1 MPRRLVGFFLMAL
14 VVIATNEI
22 SCFGA
27 AHHRRLPAAARNDE
41 TLGSAVEEASGKAC
55 PTAGPGQQS
64 AEPPQDA
71 FHVVERGE
79 TLFRI
84 AERYGTTVAALA
96 HANGLPDP
104 TKIYVGQRLR
114 IPGGLP
120 AIDPLSTTGYVVR
133 AGETLQS
140 IAACHATSWRALA
153 QLNDMLSPNVLY
165 AGQVVRVPLVDG
177 GSSGRGGVLHEV
189 APGETLIGIAL
200 RHGVVPSTV
209 ADANGVSNPALIY
222 PGQRL
227 LIPGE
232 GSPWLPEPFTTV
244 DVHPIPVAQGE
255 TLVVTV
261 RTAEPVTVSG
271 QLFGRTVGFTEEA
284 GVHYGLAGV
293 HVLAEPGLYELSLT
307 ATDQGGW
314 ATSIATDIAVE
325 AGSFGYERIPASPSL
340 LDPALIADENARLEA
355 LRPTFTER
363 RGWAGPLVRPC
374 GGTVSSYF
382 GTHRAYN
389 TGPYTSY
396 HGGVDLRGPTGTPV
410 LAPAGGTVV
419 MAESL
424 AVRGN
429 AVLLDH
435 GWGVLTGFWH
445 LSSIEVE
452 VGQAVEAG
460 DTIARIGNTGLSTG
474 AHLHWEM
481 WVGGVN
487 VDPLQW
493 LEPFYTWPDP
503 AGAPPT
509 KEVE

>member
-1 MPRRLVGFFLMAL
+1 MVRRLSWLLVLML
-14 VVIATNEI
+14 VLAVPLGTVW
-22 SCFGA
+22 A
-27 AHHRRLPAAARNDE
+27 APGLIC
-41 TLGSAVEEASGKAC
+41 GS
-55 PTAGPGQQS
+55 QS
-64 AEPPQDA
+64 AEPPQDVI
-71 FHVVERGE
+71 HVVQRGE
-79 TLFRI
+79 TLFLI
-84 AERYGTTVAALA
+84 AERYGTTVVALA

-104 TKIYVGQRLR
+104 TKIYVGQRLT

-120 AIDPLSTTGYVVR
+120 EIDPLSTSPYLVR
-133 AGETLQS
+133 AGDTLHA
-140 IAACHATSWRALA
+140 IATRYATSWRALA
-153 QLNDMLSPNVLY
+153 QLNDMLSPDVLY
-165 AGQVVRVPLVDG
+165 VGQVVRVPLVDG
-177 GSSGRGGVLHEV
+177 GSAGRGGVLHEV
-189 APGETLIGIAL
+189 APGETLFGIAL
-200 RHGVVPSTV
+200 RHGVLPSIV

-222 PGQRL
+222 PGLGL

-261 RTAEPVTVSG
+261 RTAEPVTLTG
-271 QLFGRTVGFTEEA
+271 QLFERTVGFAEEE
-284 GVHYGLAGV
+284 GVTYGLAGV
-293 HVLAEPGLYELSLT
+293 HVFTEPGLYELVLT
-307 ATDQGGW
+307 ATGDGGW
-314 ATSIATDIAVE
+314 ATSIATDIVVA
-325 AGSFGYERIPASPSL
+325 AGSFGYERIPASSSL
-340 LDPALIADENARLEA
+340 LDPAVVAAETEKLEA
-355 LRPTFTER
+355 LRPTFTET
-363 RGWAGPLVRPC
+363 RGWSGPLQRPC

-410 LAPAGGTVV
+410 VAPAAGTVV
-419 MAESL
+419 MAEQL

-429 AVLLDH
+429 ALVLDH
-435 GWGVLTGFWH
+435 GWGVLTGYWH

-460 DTIARIGNTGLSTG
+460 DLIARIGNTGLSTG

-487 VDPLQW
+487 VNPLQW

-503 AGAPPT
+503 EGESPT

>member
-1 MPRRLVGFFLMAL
+1 V
-14 VVIATNEI
+14 
-22 SCFGA
+22 
-27 AHHRRLPAAARNDE
+27 
-41 TLGSAVEEASGKAC
+41 
-55 PTAGPGQQS
+55 
-64 AEPPQDA
+64 

-96 HANGLPDP
+96 HANGLADP
-104 TKIYVGQRLR
+104 TRIYVGQWLR
-114 IPGGLP
+114 IPGGAP
-120 AIDPLSTTGYVVR
+120 EIDPLATTGYVVR

-140 IAACHATSWRALA
+140 IATRYATSWRALA
-153 QLNDMLSPNVLY
+153 ELNDMLSPDVLY

-189 APGETLIGIAL
+189 APGETLFGIAW
-200 RHGVVPSTV
+200 RHRVPPWRV
-209 ADANGVSNPALIY
+209 AAANGVANPALIH

-261 RTAEPVTVSG
+261 RTAEPVHLSG
-271 QLFGRTVGFTEEA
+271 QLFERTVGFAEEA
-284 GVHYGLAGV
+284 SVHYGLAGV
-293 HVLAEPGLYELSLT
+293 HVFTEPGLYELTLT
-307 ATDQGGW
+307 AADEGGW
-314 ATSIATDIAVE
+314 ATSIATDVVVE
-325 AGSFGYERIPASPSL
+325 AGHFGYERIPASPSL
-340 LDPALIADENARLEA
+340 LAPEVIADENARLEA
-355 LRPTFTER
+355 LRPTFTEIR
-363 RGWAGPLVRPC
+363 SWSGPLVRPC

-410 LAPAGGTVV
+410 LAPAAGTVL
-419 MAESL
+419 MAAPL

-445 LSSIEVE
+445 LSTIEVE

-460 DTIARIGNTGLSTG
+460 DLIARIGNTGLSTG

-487 VDPLQW
+487 VNPLQW

-503 AGAPPT
+503 AGESP
-509 KEVE
+509 KKDVE